1 MIWRFFMSLRGQII
15 LLLLGVLLAAQIVAL
30 LFFVDERSLAVRAA
44 LGFEATGRAASVTRL
59 LEEAPS
65 DLHAAI
71 LRAANSPLVRF
82 EMTDEP
88 VIETS
93 NERDS
98 GPVEAR
104 IRALL
109 DDPFTRE
116 IRVDVHEVEGTIMPL
131 PHLSSG
137 LANFRSTVT
146 GNDMST
152 MMGNDM
158 SAMMGNDMSA
168 LEMSIS
174 VALLGGGWL
183 NVQTRFE
190 RPPLQWALGSTIT
203 FVLTAAGLLAA
214 GFWFLMARI
223 TGPLRDLAVASERL
237 GRGEEMEPVEPTG
250 PTEVRDLTAAFGIM
264 QERLT
269 RFVED
274 RTRMLAAIGHD
285 LRSPLTALRVRT
297 EMVDDEE
304 TRDHMVAS
312 IAEMQGMLDA
322 TLSYARGVSASEPSE
337 RVEIGEVLTNINQA
351 MPTQFA
357 LAPGPQLAISV
368 RPFAFRR
375 ALRNLIENAQ
385 RYGGGAQVTFEEQD
399 GVAVIEVADQGPGIP
414 EDQLEEV
421 FAPFQRLDRSRSLD
435 TGGHGLGLSIARSI
449 LRAHGGD
456 VTLANAPGGGL
467 VAHVTLPINAITDP
481 DADQQGTSLADSAP
495 FNDYQ
500 PASRA
505 NS

>member
-1 MIWRFFMSLRGQII
+1 MIGRFFMSLRGQLI
-15 LLLLGVLLAAQIVAL
+15 LLLVGVLLAAQIVAL
-30 LFFVDERSLAVRAA
+30 LFFVDERSMAVRAA

-65 DLHAAI
+65 ELHGAI

-82 EMTDEP
+82 EMADLP
-88 VIETS
+88 AIERH
-93 NERDS
+93 NDGDS
-98 GPVEAR
+98 GPVEER

-109 DDPFTRE
+109 EDPFRRE
-116 IRVDVHEVEGTIMPL
+116 IRVDVHEVEGTILPL
-131 PHLSSG
+131 PHLSPEM
-137 LANFRSTVT
+137 ANMHSNMT
-146 GNDMST
+146 G
-152 MMGNDM
+152 G
-158 SAMMGNDMSA
+158 DMSA
-168 LEMSIS
+168 LEMSVS
-174 VALLGGGWL
+174 VALTGGQWL

-190 RPPLQWALGSTIT
+190 RPPLQWTWGSTLA

-237 GRGEEMEPVEPTG
+237 GRGEDMRPVEPTG

-285 LRSPLTALRVRT
+285 LRSPLTALRVHS

-304 TRDHMVAS
+304 TRDHLVAS
-312 IAEMQGMLDA
+312 VEEMQGMLDA

-337 RVEIGEVLTNINQA
+337 RVEIGQVLTGMNQV

-357 LAPGPQLAISV
+357 LAPGPDLTISV

-385 RYGGGAQVTFEEQD
+385 RYGGGAQVAFEEQD
-399 GVAVIEVADQGPGIP
+399 GAVVIEIADQGPGIP

-421 FAPFQRLDRSRSLD
+421 FAPFQRLDSSRSLD

-456 VTLANAPGGGL
+456 VSLANVPGGGL
-467 VAHVTLPINAITDP
+467 VARVILPIDATPGTDT
-481 DADQQGTSLADSAP
+481 AQQDTVVTDSAP
-495 FNDYQ
+495 IGDFH
-500 PASRA
+500 PATRA
-505 NS
+505 N

>member
-1 MIWRFFMSLRGQII
+1 MIGRFFMSLRGQLI
-15 LLLLGVLLAAQIVAL
+15 LLLVGVLLAAQIVAL
-30 LFFVDERSLAVRAA
+30 LFFVDERSMAVRAA

-65 DLHAAI
+65 ELHGAI

-82 EMTDEP
+82 EMADMP
-88 VIETS
+88 AIERHS
-93 NERDS
+93 DGES
-98 GPVEAR
+98 GPVEDR

-109 DDPFTRE
+109 EDPFRRE
-116 IRVDVHEVEGTIMPL
+116 IRVDVHEVEGTILPL
-131 PHLSSG
+131 PHLSSEM
-137 LANFRSTVT
+137 AN
-146 GNDMST
+146 MHST
-152 MMGNDM
+152 MAG
-158 SAMMGNDMSA
+158 GDMSA
-168 LEMSIS
+168 LEMSVS
-174 VALLGGGWL
+174 VALTGGQWL

-190 RPPLQWALGSTIT
+190 RPPLQWAWGSTLA

-237 GRGEEMEPVEPTG
+237 GRGEDMQPVEPTG

-285 LRSPLTALRVRT
+285 LRSPLTALRVHS
-297 EMVDDEE
+297 EMVDDDE
-304 TRDHMVAS
+304 TRDHLVAS
-312 IAEMQGMLDA
+312 VEEMQGMLDA

-337 RVEIGEVLTNINQA
+337 RVEIGQVLTGMNQV
-351 MPTQFA
+351 MPTNFA
-357 LAPGPQLAISV
+357 LAPGPDLTISV

-385 RYGGGAQVTFEEQD
+385 RYGGGAQVRFEEQD
-399 GVAVIEVADQGPGIP
+399 GAAVIEIADQGPGIP
-414 EDQLEEV
+414 ENQLEEV
-421 FAPFQRLDRSRSLD
+421 FAPFQRLDSSRSLD

-456 VTLANAPGGGL
+456 VTLANVPGGGL
-467 VAHVTLPINAITDP
+467 VARVTLPIDATPGTD
-481 DADQQGTSLADSAP
+481 AAQQDTVFTDSAP
-495 FNDYQ
+495 IGDFQ
-500 PASRA
+500 PATRA
-505 NS
+505 N

>member
-1 MIWRFFMSLRGQII
+1 MIRRFFMSLRGQLI

-59 LEEAPS
+59 LEDAPS
-65 DLHAAI
+65 ELHAAI

-82 EMTDEP
+82 EMTAEP
-88 VIETS
+88 AIERH
-93 NERDS
+93 NDQDS
-98 GPVEAR
+98 GPVEDR

-116 IRVDVHEVEGTIMPL
+116 VRVDVHEVQGTILPL
-131 PHLSSG
+131 PHLSPDM
-137 LANFRSTVT
+137 AN
-146 GNDMST
+146 MH
-152 MMGNDM
+152 
-158 SAMMGNDMSA
+158 SAMAGNDMSA
-168 LEMSIS
+168 LEMSVS
-174 VALLGGGWL
+174 VALTSGDWL

-190 RPPLQWALGSTIT
+190 RPPLQWGWGSTLA
-203 FVLTAAGLLAA
+203 FVLTAAGLLAS
-214 GFWFLMARI
+214 GFWYLMARI
-223 TGPLRDLAVASERL
+223 TGPLRDLAVASEQL
-237 GRGEEMEPVEPTG
+237 GRGAEMDPVAPTG

-274 RTRMLAAIGHD
+274 RTRILAAIGHD
-285 LRSPLTALRVRT
+285 LRSPLTALRVHS
-297 EMVDDEE
+297 EMVDDDE
-304 TRDHMVAS
+304 TRDHLVAS
-312 IAEMQGMLDA
+312 VEEMQGMLDA
-322 TLSYARGVSASEPSE
+322 TLSYARGVSASEASE
-337 RVEIGEVLTNINQA
+337 QVEIGQVLSDINQT
-351 MPTQFA
+351 MPTGFA
-357 LAPGPQLAISV
+357 LGRGPELVISV

-399 GVAVIEVADQGPGIP
+399 GTAVIEIADQGPGIP
-414 EDQLEEV
+414 ETQLEEV
-421 FAPFQRLDRSRSLD
+421 FAPFQRLDSSRSLD

-456 VTLANAPGGGL
+456 VTLRNAPQGGL
-467 VAHVTLPINAITDP
+467 VAHVTVPADATPGSDAPGLDIGTVDP
-481 DADQQGTSLADSAP
+481 VPL
-495 FNDYQ
+495 NDYR

>member
-1 MIWRFFMSLRGQII
+1 MSLRGQLI
-15 LLLLGVLLAAQIVAL
+15 LLLVGVLLAAQIVAL
-30 LFFVDERSLAVRAA
+30 LFFVDERSMAVRAA

-59 LEEAPS
+59 LEEAPRN
-65 DLHAAI
+65 LHAAI

-82 EMTDEP
+82 EMTDTP
-88 VIETS
+88 AIERHS
-93 NERDS
+93 DGDA

-116 IRVDVHEVEGTIMPL
+116 IRVDLHEVQGTILPL
-131 PHLSSG
+131 PHLSPEMS
-137 LANFRSTVT
+137 N
-146 GNDMST
+146 MHST
-152 MMGNDM
+152 M
-158 SAMMGNDMSA
+158 AGNDMSA
-168 LEMSIS
+168 LEMSVS
-174 VALLGGGWL
+174 VALTGGQWL

-190 RPPLQWALGSTIT
+190 RPPLQWAWGSTLA

-223 TGPLRDLAVASERL
+223 TGPLRDLAVASERI
-237 GRGEEMEPVEPTG
+237 GRGEEMQVVAPTG
-250 PTEVRDLTAAFGIM
+250 PTEVRDLTAAFGNM

-285 LRSPLTALRVRT
+285 LRSPLTALRVHA
-297 EMVDDEE
+297 EMVDDDE
-304 TRDHMVAS
+304 TRDHLIAS
-312 IAEMQGMLDA
+312 VEEMQGMLDA
-322 TLSYARGVSASEPSE
+322 TLSYARGVSASEPPE
-337 RVEIGEVLTNINQA
+337 RVEIGQVLADINQS
-351 MPTQFA
+351 MPQRFA
-357 LAPGPQLAISV
+357 LAPGPELAISV

-385 RYGGGAQVTFEEQD
+385 RYGGGAQVAFEEQD
-399 GVAVIEVADQGPGIP
+399 GIAVIEIADRGPGIP

-421 FAPFQRLDRSRSLD
+421 FAPFQRLDSSRSLD

-456 VTLANAPGGGL
+456 VVLSNLPGGGL
-467 VAHVTLPINAITDP
+467 LARVSLPAETLSCGP
-481 DADQQGTSLADSAP
+481 DAAEEDTGADLAAP
-495 FNDYQ
+495 VSDYQ
-500 PASRA
+500 PATRV
-505 NS
+505 N

>member
-1 MIWRFFMSLRGQII
+1 MIWRFFMSLRGQLI

-82 EMTDEP
+82 EMTDRP
-88 VIETS
+88 VIERH
-93 NERDS
+93 NDGES
-98 GPVEAR
+98 GPVEDR

-116 IRVDVHEVEGTIMPL
+116 IRVDIHEVEGTILPL
-131 PHLSSG
+131 PHLSSEPRNARPG
-137 LANFRSTVT
+137 VA
-146 GNDMST
+146 GD
-152 MMGNDM
+152 DM
-158 SAMMGNDMSA
+158 SAMMTDDMTAMMGGDMSA
-168 LEMSIS
+168 LEMSVS
-174 VALLGGGWL
+174 VALTGGQWL

-190 RPPLQWALGSTIT
+190 RPPLQWAWGSTIT

-237 GRGEEMEPVEPTG
+237 GRGEDMQPVAPTG

-285 LRSPLTALRVRT
+285 LRSPLTALRVHT
-297 EMVDDEE
+297 EMVDDDD
-304 TRDHMVAS
+304 TREHLIAS
-312 IAEMQGMLDA
+312 IEEMQGMLDA
-322 TLSYARGVSASEPSE
+322 TLSYARGVSASEQSE
-337 RVEIGEVLTNINQA
+337 QVEIGQVLTGMNQA

-357 LAPGPQLAISV
+357 LAPGPELAISV

-385 RYGGGAQVTFEEQD
+385 RYGGGAQVTFTEQD
-399 GVAVIEVADQGPGIP
+399 GAAVIEIADQGPGIP

-421 FAPFQRLDRSRSLD
+421 FAPFQRLDSSRSLD

-456 VTLANAPGGGL
+456 VALANAPGGGL
-467 VAHVTLPINAITDP
+467 VARVSLPIDVTTGGS
-481 DADQQGTSLADSAP
+481 DAAQQDTVSAQSVP
-495 FNDYQ
+495 YSDYQ

-505 NS
+505 N

>member
-1 MIWRFFMSLRGQII
+1 MIWRFFMSLRGQLI

-44 LGFEATGRAASVTRL
+44 LGFEATGRAASVARL

-82 EMTDEP
+82 EMADTP
-88 VIETS
+88 AIERHS
-93 NERDS
+93 DVES
-98 GPVEAR
+98 GPVEDR

-109 DDPFTRE
+109 DDPFIRE
-116 IRVDVHEVEGTIMPL
+116 IRVDVHEIEGTLMPL
-131 PHLSSG
+131 PHLS
-137 LANFRSTVT
+137 
-146 GNDMST
+146 DT
-152 MMGNDM
+152 MAPMH
-158 SAMMGNDMSA
+158 SAMIGSDMSA
-168 LEMSIS
+168 LEMSVS
-174 VALLGGGWL
+174 VALTGGQWL

-190 RPPLQWALGSTIT
+190 RPPLQWTWGSTLA
-203 FVLTAAGLLAA
+203 FLLTAAGLLAA
-214 GFWFLMARI
+214 GFWFLMVRI

-237 GRGEEMEPVEPTG
+237 GRGEEMQPIAPTG

-274 RTRMLAAIGHD
+274 RTRMLAAVGHD
-285 LRSPLTALRVRT
+285 LRSPLTALRVHS

-304 TRDHMVAS
+304 TRDHLVAS
-312 IAEMQGMLDA
+312 IEEMQGMLDA

-337 RVEIGEVLTNINQA
+337 RVEIGQVLTGMNQA

-399 GVAVIEVADQGPGIP
+399 GTAVIEIADQGPGIP

-421 FAPFQRLDRSRSLD
+421 FAPFQRLDSSRSLD

-456 VTLANAPGGGL
+456 VILENVAGGGL
-467 VAHVTLPINAITDP
+467 VARVSLPIDAARDP
-481 DADQQGTSLADSAP
+481 ESASQDTSSAKSTP
-495 FNDYQ
+495 MDDYQ
-500 PASRA
+500 PAARA
-505 NS
+505 N

>member
-1 MIWRFFMSLRGQII
+1 MIRRFFLSLRGQLI
-15 LLLLGVLLAAQIVAL
+15 LLLLAVLLAAQIVAL

-44 LGFEATGRAASVTRL
+44 LGFEATGRAASVARL

-82 EMTDEP
+82 EMTDAPTVERN
-88 VIETS
+88 S
-93 NERDS
+93 DRDS

-131 PHLSSG
+131 PHLSPG
-137 LANFRSTVT
+137 AANVRSTDS
-146 GNDMST
+146 GSDMSS

-158 SAMMGNDMSA
+158 STMMGNDMSA

-174 VALLGGGWL
+174 VALLGGQWL

-190 RPPLQWALGSTIT
+190 RPPLQWAWGSTIT
-203 FVLTAAGLLAA
+203 FILTAAGLLAA

-237 GRGEEMEPVEPTG
+237 GRGEDMEPVDATG

-304 TRDHMVAS
+304 TRDHLVVS
-312 IAEMQGMLDA
+312 IEEMQGMLDA

-337 RVEIGEVLTNINQA
+337 QLEIGEVMTNMNQA
-351 MPTQFA
+351 MATQFA
-357 LAPGPQLAISV
+357 LAPGPQLTISV

-385 RYGGGAQVTFEEQD
+385 RYGGGAQVTFEGQD
-399 GVAVIEVADQGPGIP
+399 GVAVIEIADQGSGIP

-467 VAHVTLPINAITDP
+467 VARVTLPIDTSIGP
-481 DADQQGTSLADSAP
+481 DDARHVTSLAGSP
-495 FNDYQ
+495 PLNDYR

>member
-1 MIWRFFMSLRGQII
+1 MIGRFFMSLRGQLI
-15 LLLLGVLLAAQIVAL
+15 LLLLGVLLAAQAVAL

-65 DLHAAI
+65 ELHAAI

-82 EMTDEP
+82 EMADAPAIQRHSDVE
-88 VIETS
+88 
-93 NERDS
+93 S
-98 GPVEAR
+98 GPVEDR

-116 IRVDVHEVEGTIMPL
+116 IRVDVHEIQGTLMPL
-131 PHLSSG
+131 PHLS
-137 LANFRSTVT
+137 
-146 GNDMST
+146 DT
-152 MMGNDM
+152 MAPMH
-158 SAMMGNDMSA
+158 SAMIGSDMSA
-168 LEMSIS
+168 LEMSVS
-174 VALLGGGWL
+174 VALTGGQWL

-190 RPPLQWALGSTIT
+190 RPPLQWAWGSTLASL
-203 FVLTAAGLLAA
+203 LTAAGLLAA
-214 GFWFLMARI
+214 GFWFLMVRI

-237 GRGEEMEPVEPTG
+237 GRGEDMQPIAPTG

-285 LRSPLTALRVRT
+285 LRSPLTALRVHT
-297 EMVDDEE
+297 EMVDDDE
-304 TRDHMVAS
+304 TRDHLVAS
-312 IAEMQGMLDA
+312 IEEMQGMLDA

-337 RVEIGEVLTNINQA
+337 RVEIGRVLTDMNQA

-357 LAPGPQLAISV
+357 LAPGPDLTISV

-385 RYGGGAQVTFEEQD
+385 RYGGGARVAVEELD
-399 GVAVIEVADQGPGIP
+399 GTAVIEITDQGPGIP

-421 FAPFQRLDRSRSLD
+421 FAPFQRLDSSRSLN

-467 VAHVTLPINAITDP
+467 AARVILPIDASSGP
-481 DADQQGTSLADSAP
+481 DAEHHDTVSEHTAPTGTYTPAP
-495 FNDYQ
+495 
-500 PASRA
+500 RA
-505 NS
+505 N